1 MPGTLVRGSDKNGR
15 VRVRP
20 VTPEALVAELAARIA
35 DLPSPGPSGWVRV
48 AVDGADAAAPG
59 RLADALV
66 VPLRERGHPTVRVR
80 AEDHLRPASLRL
92 ERGRDEP
99 DSFLDDWLDTDGLM
113 REVLA
118 PLDEGG
124 SGRVRPVRFD
134 VQADRASRADFQS
147 VPPGT
152 VLLLSGPVLLG
163 RGLPLELTVHLS
175 LGPGALAR
183 RTPAELAWTLPAYA
197 RYAEEVDPAAWADV
211 VVRWDDP
218 RHPAVVER
226 D

>member
-1 MPGTLVRGSDKNGR
+1 MAGNLRRGSDKNER
-15 VRVRP
+15 VRIRP
-20 VTPEALVAELAARIA
+20 ASFDTLVEHLVAVVA
-35 DLPSPGPSGWVRV
+35 DLPGVGPGGWARV

-66 VPLRERGHPTVRVR
+66 APLRELGRPTLRVR
-80 AEDHLRPASLRL
+80 AEDHLRPASLRF
-92 ERGRDEP
+92 ERGRDDP
-99 DSFLDDWLDTDGLM
+99 DSFLDDWLDVDGVV

-118 PLDEGG
+118 PLGEGG

-134 VQADRASRADFQS
+134 ARADRASREGFQT
-147 VPPGT
+147 VAPKT

-183 RTPAELAWTLPAYA
+183 RTPAALAWTLPAYD

-218 RHPAVVER
+218 RHPAIVER
-226 D
+226 S